1 MPSEC
6 PNMHRMT
13 KAGLLL
19 SLCLLAPFGAALG
32 QGIPTKPATPA
43 VAPKP
48 ATPAVAPKP
57 LAPFSPDASRIAAV
71 VNGDIVSDGDIDA
84 RRRLFAI
91 SVGLPTS
98 ADVLDR
104 LTPQVKQQLIDERL
118 RLQEMLRRHI
128 IVEDTDIADTIL
140 GIERRNGM
148 APGFLQ
154 KRLAA
159 DGLTMRSMIDQ
170 YRVQIGWTRVL
181 RSQLGPAAEPT
192 AAEIEER
199 ENLLKSQVGQT
210 EYDIGEVFVPISE
223 PSKAADAQR
232 FADLVIQQL
241 RGGAPFP
248 VVAAQFSQSQTALQ
262 GGSMGWVQANQLDD
276 EVLATVK
283 VMPTGAI
290 SNPIRV
296 PGGISIVILRGKREI
311 GNDPALVA
319 HIRQIFVPFD
329 GALNPQAPTD
339 SQRRAVEGLRAIAAS
354 ARGCD
359 GLDAATKSIPGVKS
373 TESTDVRVDRIS
385 NPNLRQLAGSLVID
399 KPSDP
404 LIAQDGVAVIVV
416 CSRETR
422 NVAVPAKKD
431 LVDQL
436 FSERM
441 ELLSRQLMR
450 GLQRRAVIDVKA

>member
-6 PNMHRMT
+6 PRMYRLINYRLIT
-13 KAGLLL
+13 AGLFL
-19 SLCLLAPFGAALG
+19 SLGLLAPPGAATA
-32 QGIPTKPATPA
+32 QPAPAKAAPAAVAKPA
-43 VAPKP
+43 APY
-48 ATPAVAPKP
+48 
-57 LAPFSPDASRIAAV
+57 SPNASHIAAV
-71 VNGDIVSDGDIDA
+71 VNGDLITDGDIDA

-98 ADVLDR
+98 AEVLDR
-104 LTPQVKQQLIDERL
+104 LTVQVKQQLIDERL

-128 IVEDTDIADTIL
+128 IIQDTDIAGTIQ

-181 RSQLGPAAEPT
+181 RTLLGTSAEPT
-192 AAEIEER
+192 PAEIEER
-199 ENLLKSQVGQT
+199 ENLLKSQIGQT
-210 EYDIGEVFVPISE
+210 EYEIGEVFIPISE
-223 PSKAADAQR
+223 PGQAADAQR

-241 RGGAPFP
+241 RGGAPFA

-262 GGSMGWVQANQLDD
+262 GGDMGWVQASQLDE
-276 EVLATVK
+276 EVLGVVK
-283 VMPTGAI
+283 LMPNGAI
-290 SNPIRV
+290 SNPVRV
-296 PGGISIVILRGKREI
+296 AGGISIVTLRGKREI
-311 GNDPALVA
+311 GNDVTLMA
-319 HIRQIFVPFD
+319 HIKQVFVPFD
-329 GALNPQAPTD
+329 GPLNPQAPSE
-339 SQRRAVEGLRAIAAS
+339 SQRRAVEGLRAIGNT

-359 GLDAATKSIPGVKS
+359 GIDAATKAIPGVKS
-373 TESTDVRVDRIS
+373 TESRDVRVDRIG
-385 NPNLRQLAGSLVID
+385 NPNLRQLAATLAID

-404 LIAQDGVAVIVV
+404 LIAQDGVALIVV
-416 CSRETR
+416 CARDTR
-422 NVAVPAKKD
+422 NAGVPAKKE
-431 LVDQL
+431 LAEQL

-450 GLQRRAVIDVKA
+450 GLQRRAVIDLRA